1 MKVLSVNIGKRK
13 KIQWKNKTVETGIYK
28 KAVDIAIF
36 LGAEDVENDHVVDRK
51 HHGGKDMAVY
61 AYAKNNYAYFQKLYP
76 DLELKNGVFGENLT
90 VSNLFETE
98 VYIGDIF
105 QIGEAIIQVA
115 QPRFPCFKL
124 GIVFGTQK
132 IVKQYLHTTYCG
144 FYFRV
149 LQQGNVQKGDKI
161 FLLEK
166 AKNSMTVA
174 DVYSLYSTNKENK
187 KMIQD
192 ALNLDF
198 LAEKCKIH
206 FKRKLL

>member
-28 KAVDIAIF
+28 KPVDMAIF
-36 LGAEDVENDHVVDRK
+36 LGAEDVEDDHVVDRK

-61 AYAKNNYAYFQKLYP
+61 AYTKNHYAYFQKLYP
-76 DLELKNGVFGENLT
+76 EITFYNGIFGENLT
-90 VSNLFETE
+90 LSNLFETE
-98 VYIGDIF
+98 VQIGDIF
-105 QIGEAIIQVA
+105 QIGEAIIQVS

-124 GIVFGTQK
+124 GLVFGTQK
-132 IVKQYLHTTYCG
+132 IVKQFLNSSYCG

-149 LQQGNVQKGDKI
+149 LQKGNVQKNDPI
-161 FLLEK
+161 ILIEK

-174 DVYSLYSTNKENK
+174 ETYSLYTSNRTNKPLINK
-187 KMIQD
+187 
-192 ALNLDF
+192 ALELTF
-198 LAEKCKIH
+198 LAEKCKAH